1 MDFTGEEVL
10 PATREETTMRTS
22 GHATAAVLAV
32 AAIALSACG
41 GGGAEPAAETVT
53 QTVTES
59 SAPAAAPAPSPAS
72 TPPSGPR
79 EGGDDPVFAALD
91 AVLATHQGAIVVDVD
106 RDDAE
111 TYDVDVVRGGE
122 VVELEVGPD
131 GTVREE
137 EREGDDDD
145 VREAQAATV
154 TAADAIRRALEQHPG
169 GVLDEIELDEDDG
182 ALHWEVDLDDDAR
195 IDLAEVHIP
204 AR

>member
-1 MDFTGEEVL
+1 MDFTGEDVL

-32 AAIALSACG
+32 GAIALSACG

-59 SAPAAAPAPSPAS
+59 GAPAASAAPSSAS
-72 TPPSGPR
+72 TPSSGPR
-79 EGGDDPVFAALD
+79 EDGDDPVFAAID
-91 AVLATHQGAIVVDVD
+91 AVLAAHRGAIVVDVD
-106 RDDAE
+106 RDDAD

-137 EREGDDDD
+137 EREGDDD

-154 TAADAIRRALEQHPG
+154 TAADAIRRALEQYPG

-195 IDLAEVHIP
+195 NDLAEVHIP